1 MLCLQMHFA
10 TGSRGSSH
18 PVAGASD
25 AADPGLVAAASAPW
39 LRAAGGMAW
48 ASAGVQFHHQ
58 IHFNIHGGPRA
69 ALDAQAQQK
78 HAAGQNPPRN
88 SFQFPP
94 PNSHTYS
101 PRLHT
106 QNPPRY
112 PPQYSS
118 HIQSGIHRIHHSTR
132 PCNNHAHDCR
142 PVSRHVHST
151 SLKKQPEH
159 SHSPCAAAPWLTSSS
174 CPLSRAAPPPSPPL
188 SRPRT
193 SRCVCLPFL
202 CPRTSELPG
211 VIPLLLSFFTR
222 HVASVV
228 VLS

>member
-1 MLCLQMHFA
+1 MHFA

-88 SFQFPP
+88 PFQFPP

-151 SLKKQPEH
+151 SLKN
-159 SHSPCAAAPWLTSSS
+159 
-174 CPLSRAAPPPSPPL
+174 
-188 SRPRT
+188 
-193 SRCVCLPFL
+193 
-202 CPRTSELPG
+202 
-211 VIPLLLSFFTR
+211 
-222 HVASVV
+222 
-228 VLS
+228 